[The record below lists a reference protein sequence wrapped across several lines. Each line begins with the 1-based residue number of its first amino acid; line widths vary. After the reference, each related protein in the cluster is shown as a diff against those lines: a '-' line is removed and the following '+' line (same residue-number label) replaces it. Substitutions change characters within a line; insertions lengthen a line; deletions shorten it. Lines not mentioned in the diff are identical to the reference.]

1 MPAMPFTEP
10 ASLLSAHSP
19 ALAEELARRLVD
31 AGVEV
36 RLEAESARPIQRQET
51 PAGYVEGERLSGSQR
66 MAARG
71 GYGIGGRVQV
81 YVAERD
87 LTRARSVEARFI
99 REQVPD
105 VPADFDPDNL
115 ASDRCPACQAQLP
128 EESQSCPECGLAF
141 HR

>member
-1 MPAMPFTEP
+1 MRAMPFTEDQ
-10 ASLLSAHSP
+10 LLSTHPP
-19 ALAEELARRLVD
+19 ALAQELARRLVD

-36 RLEAESARPIQRQET
+36 RLAAEPARPVRRAD
-51 PAGYVEGERLSGSQR
+51 PPSGHVEGERAWGSQR

-71 GYGIGGRVQV
+71 GYGIGGRVQI

-87 LTRARSVEARFI
+87 LARARSVESRFI

-105 VPADFDPDNL
+105 VPEDFDPENL
-115 ASDRCPACQAQLP
+115 PADRCPACQAQLP
-128 EESQSCPECGLAF
+128 EEAQTCTECGLAF